1 MEKDREM
8 QGNLERVTER
18 ERERERESE
27 RARKREMMKIYIFL
41 INPH

>member
-8 QGNLERVTER
+8 QGDLERVT